1 MRVAPK
7 GDDISALCAP
17 LTSLRGLGPR
27 GEELLTKVLAKPLS
41 PPRVIDLLWHL
52 PNGYLDRRLTPSI
65 MEAAPGAVTTLVVKP
80 VRYNAPPKG
89 SARAPLRIVCEDE
102 SASLDLVFFHGDRN
116 AMRRLLPLNELRIV
130 SGPVERYGSRL
141 QMTHPDYILAPSE
154 RAKLPGIEPIYPLTL
169 GLTQKFLYRV
179 MGDALA
185 KAPDLPEW
193 QEASLLDSES
203 WPSFWRALHILHRPQ
218 SAADLALWPK
228 AKARLAFDEVFSAQL
243 AIALVRRSYRGLS
256 GRSLAAE

>member
-1 MRVAPK
+1 MTSPKADIASQVAPK

-17 LTSLRGLGPR
+17 LTSMKGLGPR

-52 PNGYLDRRLTPSI
+52 PNGYLDRRLTPSV

-130 SGPVERYGSRL
+130 SGRVERYGSRL

-154 RAKLPGIEPIYPLTL
+154 RAKLPGIEPVYPLTL

-185 KAPDLPEW
+185 KTPDLPEW
-193 QEASLLDSES
+193 QEASLLELGKLAVLLA
-203 WPSFWRALHILHRPQ
+203 RAAHPAS
-218 SAADLALWPK
+218 SAVGGGPCAVAEG
-228 AKARLAFDEVFSAQL
+228 ARAARL
-243 AIALVRRSYRGLS
+243 R
-256 GRSLAAE
+256 

>member
-1 MRVAPK
+1 MTLPKTDIASRVAPK

-17 LTSLRGLGPR
+17 LTSLKGLGPR

-89 SARAPLRIVCEDE
+89 SARAPLRVVCEDE

-130 SGPVERYGSRL
+130 SGRVERYGSRL

-154 RAKLPGIEPIYPLTL
+154 RAKLPAIEPVYPLTL

-185 KAPDLPEW
+185 KAAGPSGVAGGFAFGIGKLAVLLARAAHP
-193 QEASLLDSES
+193 ASSTVGGGPCAVAEG
-203 WPSFWRALHILHRPQ
+203 AG
-218 SAADLALWPK
+218 A
-228 AKARLAFDEVFSAQL
+228 ARL
-243 AIALVRRSYRGLS
+243 R
-256 GRSLAAE
+256 